1 MNKVTVIGIVGH
13 SVFLPVENFHVGGE
27 TVEAT
32 DAHFEYGG
40 KGFNQAVAAARFGAQ
55 VDFIAAVGTDGYG
68 GIDAFLRKEGIT
80 PHLVQKDTPTAFAAI
95 VTDRSGANRV
105 TVFQGAQLTP
115 EDIQSVQASIQ
126 NCDILLLNN
135 EVDEP
140 VNAAALA
147 LATDATVILN
157 PAPARPTAQAILD
170 RVSIF
175 TPNEHEAEGLE
186 HYPNVVQT
194 LGEKGCL
201 LKASG
206 TVVPAC
212 KVKAV
217 DTTGAGDTFNGILAA
232 GLAEGMEL
240 EQAVACAV
248 KGSGISVTRKGAVS
262 SIPVRKEIIEK

>member
-1 MNKVTVIGIVGH
+1 MKRVTVIGIVGN
-13 SVFLPVENFHVGGE
+13 SVFLPVEKFHTGGE

-55 VDFIAAVGTDGYG
+55 VEFIAAVGTDGYE
-68 GIDAFLRKEGIT
+68 GIRAFLQKEGIT

-95 VTDRSGANRV
+95 VTDKTGANRV

-115 EDIQSVQASIQ
+115 DDVASFRESVES
-126 NCDILLLNN
+126 CDILLLNN
-135 EVDEP
+135 EVAES

-147 LATDATVILN
+147 LTKGAKVILN
-157 PAPARPTAQAILD
+157 PAPYRPTDRAILD
-170 RVSIF
+170 RVSVF
-175 TPNEHEAEGLE
+175 TPNEHEAEGLDSCE
-186 HYPNVVQT
+186 NVVQT
-194 LGEKGCL
+194 MGAQGCF

-206 TVVPAC
+206 EMVPAC

-232 GLAEGMEL
+232 CLAENMPMQ
-240 EQAVACAV
+240 QAVAYAV

-262 SIPVRKEIIEK
+262 SIPSRDEILSF

>member
-1 MNKVTVIGIVGH
+1 MKKVTVIGIVGN
-13 SVFLPVENFHVGGE
+13 SVFLPVENFHIGGE

-55 VDFIAAVGTDGYG
+55 VDFIAAVGKDGFD
-68 GIDAFLRKEGIT
+68 GIHAFLKQEGIT
-80 PHLVQKDTPTAFAAI
+80 PHLVQKHTPTAFAAI
-95 VTDRSGANRV
+95 VTDKTGANRV

-115 EDIQSVQASIQ
+115 EDIQACRDSIE

-135 EVDEP
+135 EVEEA
-140 VNAAALA
+140 VNAAALELVDSA
-147 LATDATVILN
+147 AVILN
-157 PAPARPTAQAILD
+157 PAPARPTVKEILD
-170 RVSIF
+170 KVSIF

-194 LGEKGCL
+194 LGSKGCL
-201 LKASG
+201 LKETG
-206 TVVPAC
+206 EIIPAC
-212 KVKAV
+212 TAKAA

-232 GLAEGMEL
+232 CLSENMDIKKA
-240 EQAVACAV
+240 AAYAV

-262 SIPVRKEIIEK
+262 SIPTRDEIV